1 MAETHGSGRAGSVG
15 SCGDASARAESVG
28 SGHVYALGSRE
39 RARALSRA
47 EMARGADPLGRE
59 HAGGRARGL
68 GPAREHGSVDMM
80 ARELVWVMNQ

>member
-39 RARALSRA
+39 RAWALSRVG
-47 EMARGADPLGRE
+47 MARGADPLGRE
-59 HAGGRARGL
+59 RGL
-68 GPAREHGSVDMM
+68 GPAREHGPVDMM